1 MKEIK
6 AVMAPQRLPGLHA
19 ALRAQP
25 GFPGMTVLRAEGY
38 VGAAGGSG
46 AVSIRD
52 ALRDHVP
59 RVWVEMVVPDEV
71 ADRLYDTVLAHL
83 SSGQP
88 GDGMVWMTDV
98 ARAAFVRKT
107 T

>member
-38 VGAAGGSG
+38 VGTGGGG

-59 RVWVEMVVPDEV
+59 RVRIEMVVPDE
-71 ADRLYDTVLAHL
+71 AAERLYDCVVTSV

-88 GDGMVWMTDV
+88 GDSVVWMTDV
-98 ARAAFVRKT
+98 DRAAFVHKT
-107 T
+107 V

>member
-38 VGAAGGSG
+38 VGAVSGG

-59 RVWVEMVVPDEV
+59 RVRVEMVVSDEV
-71 ADRLYDTVLAHL
+71 AERLYDCVVASV

-88 GDGMVWMTDV
+88 GDSAVWMTDV
-98 ARAAFVRKT
+98 DRAAFVHKT
-107 T
+107 V